1 MLPGGRVEVGQKATT
16 SDGATLTVSKVLP
29 TVTDGR
35 FRVELTFEKMPRQ
48 SLNRGQTLDVRITLG
63 AAKPALI
70 APTGGWLTEGGSAAF
85 VIDPDGKHA
94 RRVSVTLGRRNPRQV
109 EILSGL
115 QPGQRIVTSNLARV
129 KGDTINIR

>member
-1 MLPGGRVEVGQKATT
+1 M
-16 SDGATLTVSKVLP
+16 P
-29 TVTDGR
+29 TVADGR
-35 FRVELTFEKMPRQ
+35 FRVELTFETMPKQ
-48 SLNRGQTLDVRITLG
+48 DLNRGQTLDVRITLG

-70 APTGGWLTEGGSAAF
+70 APTGGWLTEGGSSVF

-94 RRVSVTLGRRNPRQV
+94 RRVNVEIGRRNPRQV

-129 KGDTINIR
+129 KGDTINLR